1 MKEMSLEAI
10 ASETASSS
18 PAPGGGSVA
27 ALSGALAASL
37 VEMAAN
43 LTIKSKKYTAVHKEM
58 DGLRA
63 KALGLRLQL
72 LDDIQRDTDSFNTY
86 MDAVHLP
93 KGTEEEIQRR
103 RAAMQAALRG
113 AALVPLGVAKNAL
126 EILSLCKEVVLHG
139 NAAVITDSLSAALTA
154 RSAALAALLNVKI
167 NLGAM
172 QNQEEVQAISL
183 QVRQLEEKIPIVEK
197 EILDLAPDDLKI
209 LPVASNENP

>member
-1 MKEMSLEAI
+1 M
-10 ASETASSS
+10 
-18 PAPGGGSVA
+18 
-27 ALSGALAASL
+27 
-37 VEMAAN
+37 
-43 LTIKSKKYTAVHKEM
+43 
-58 DGLRA
+58 
-63 KALGLRLQL
+63 
-72 LDDIQRDTDSFNTY
+72 
-86 MDAVHLP
+86 
-93 KGTEEEIQRR
+93 
-103 RAAMQAALRG
+103 
-113 AALVPLGVAKNAL
+113 AKNAL